1 MDHGKNSQRSF
12 DQEIKMNEVP
22 FHILKEV
29 IAIQDSKHKYSI
41 DEDGYGTGII
51 ENYRVTFQV
60 NSYSEIQV
68 ETIRCYLV
76 S

>member
-1 MDHGKNSQRSF
+1 
-12 DQEIKMNEVP
+12 MNTPVPP

-29 IAIQDSKHKYSI
+29 IAIRDSKHKYII

-60 NSYSEIQV
+60 NTYGEILV
-68 ETIRCYLV
+68 ETIKCSPV
-76 S
+76 K